1 VGQWFDLLSSDE
13 IKSVASILMD
23 AAHADGTVSRNEAR
37 EVRTVLEELFGEKH
51 LPDFLV
57 DHLLTFDPEK
67 FNLAATCAGLHLR
80 TAEERR
86 GLLLLVGRVV
96 DADSTFDLAE
106 SVYVRHLAQEI
117 GASKDE
123 YRDLVVELLE

>member
-1 VGQWFDLLSSDE
+1 VAQWFDLLSSDE
-13 IKSVASILMD
+13 LKSVASILMD

-37 EVRTVLEELFGEKH
+37 EVRTVLEQLFGEKP

-57 DHLLTFDPEK
+57 DHLLTFDPAK
-67 FNLAATCAGLHLR
+67 FNLAATCAELSLR

-96 DADSTFDLAE
+96 DADSSFDLAE
-106 SVYVRHLAQEI
+106 SAYVRRLAQEI
-117 GASKDE
+117 SAAEEE
-123 YRDLVVELLE
+123 YRDLVVEIVE